1 MDNTVECIVFFTFN
15 LVYNGLK
22 GLIILEGYGGNGI
35 SYI

>member
-1 MDNTVECIVFFTFN
+1 MDNTVECIVFLFN

-22 GLIILEGYGGNGI
+22 GLIILEGYSGHGI